1 MLRTSWMAVAGLIV
15 ALALTV
21 RVEEHR
27 LDRAERRAQAL
38 ALQAVN
44 VAAERDSTRN
54 VATTSRRI
62 AELLGDSLRVAERLV
77 VQGAQRADALD
88 RALGRERKARYQMV
102 AAVDS
107 LSRAAAN
114 AAVVQGSD
122 EVRRARFDV
131 RQAPYTID
139 ADVAIPAPPDSARMA
154 IDVALDAI
162 PVDLRVGCG
171 TPDRHGIRA
180 ATVDAVSPQWATVRL
195 ERLEQLPEVCASPAV
210 SASAKRGERQFAF
223 TPLTAGFGR
232 ALSLDGRWS
241 WALFLGG
248 GFSSW

>member
-1 MLRTSWMAVAGLIV
+1 
-15 ALALTV
+15 
-21 RVEEHR
+21 
-27 LDRAERRAQAL
+27 
-38 ALQAVN
+38 LQAVN

-77 VQGAQRADALD
+77 VQGTQRADALD
-88 RALGRERKARYQMV
+88 RALGRERKARYEMV
-102 AAVDS
+102 AAVDP
-107 LSRAAAN
+107 LSRAVASAS
-114 AAVVQGSD
+114 VVSAD
-122 EVRRARFDV
+122 DVRRARFDV
-131 RQAPYTID
+131 RQAPYTIG

-171 TPDRHGIRA
+171 APDRHGIRA
-180 ATVDAVSPQWATVRL
+180 ATVDAVTPAWATVRL
-195 ERLEQLPEVCASPAV
+195 ERLEQVPEVCATPAV
-210 SASAKRGERQFAF
+210 SSSANRGERQFAF

>member
-1 MLRTSWMAVAGLIV
+1 
-15 ALALTV
+15 
-21 RVEEHR
+21 
-27 LDRAERRAQAL
+27 
-38 ALQAVN
+38 
-44 VAAERDSTRN
+44 
-54 VATTSRRI
+54 
-62 AELLGDSLRVAERLV
+62 
-77 VQGAQRADALD
+77 
-88 RALGRERKARYQMV
+88 MV

-107 LSRAAAN
+107 LLR
-114 AAVVQGSD
+114 VVASAPVVTAD
-122 EVRRARFDV
+122 DDVRRARFDV
-131 RQAPYTID
+131 RQAPYTIG
-139 ADVAIPAPPDSARMA
+139 ADVTIPAPPDSARLA

-180 ATVDAVSPQWATVRL
+180 ATVDAVTPAWATVRL
-195 ERLEQLPEVCASPAV
+195 ERLEQVPEVCASPAV
-210 SASAKRGERQFAF
+210 ISSAKRGERQFAF

>member
-1 MLRTSWMAVAGLIV
+1 MLRPSWMAVAGLLV

-21 RVEEHR
+21 RVEEYR
-27 LDRAERRAQAL
+27 LEKEQRHVQAL
-38 ALQAVN
+38 ALQASN
-44 VAAERDSTRN
+44 VTAERDSTRN
-54 VATTSRRI
+54 VAASVRKV
-62 AELLGDSLRVAERLV
+62 AELLGDSLRVAERLA
-77 VQGAQRADALD
+77 VQKTQQADALD
-88 RALGRERKARYQMV
+88 RALGHERRARYQMV

-107 LSRAAAN
+107 LSR
-114 AAVVQGSD
+114 VVASGSVTND
-122 EVRRARFDV
+122 TDDVRRARFDV
-131 RQAPYTID
+131 RQAPYTIG

-162 PVDLRVGCG
+162 PVDVRIGCG
-171 TPDRHGIRA
+171 APDRHGVRA
-180 ATVDAVSPQWATVRL
+180 ATVDAVTPAWATVRL
-195 ERLEQLPEVCASPAV
+195 NRLEQVPAVCASQAMT
-210 SASAKRGERQFAF
+210 ATANHGERQFAF

>member
-1 MLRTSWMAVAGLIV
+1 MLRTSWMAVAGLLV

-27 LDRAERRAQAL
+27 LGKAERQVQAL
-38 ALQAVN
+38 ALHAVKA
-44 VAAERDSTRN
+44 AAERDSTRD
-54 VATTSRRI
+54 VAATSRKV
-62 AELLGDSLRVAERLV
+62 ADLLGDSLRVAERLM
-77 VQGAQRADALD
+77 VQGTQRADALD
-88 RALGRERKARYQMV
+88 RALARERKARYKMI

-107 LSRAAAN
+107 LSRVVASATA
-114 AAVVQGSD
+114 VQGSD
-122 EVRRARFDV
+122 DVRRARFDV
-131 RQAPYTID
+131 RQAPYTIG
-139 ADVAIPAPPDSARMA
+139 ADVAIPAPPDSAHMA

-162 PVDLRVGCG
+162 PVEVRVGCG
-171 TPDRHGIRA
+171 SPDRHGIRA
-180 ATVDAVSPQWATVRL
+180 ATVDAVTPAWAKVRL
-195 ERLEQLPEVCASPAV
+195 ERLEQVPEVCASPALT
-210 SASAKRGERQFAF
+210 SSSKRGERQFAF

>member
-27 LDRAERRAQAL
+27 LDRAERRAQVL
-38 ALQAVN
+38 ALQAVT

-77 VQGAQRADALD
+77 GQGTQRADALD
-88 RALGRERKARYQMV
+88 RALGRERKARYEMV

-107 LSRAAAN
+107 LSRAVASAS
-114 AAVVQGSD
+114 VVSAD
-122 EVRRARFDV
+122 DVRRARFDV
-131 RQAPYTID
+131 RQAPYTIG

-171 TPDRHGIRA
+171 APDRHGIRA
-180 ATVDAVSPQWATVRL
+180 ATVDAVTPVWATVRL
-195 ERLEQLPEVCASPAV
+195 ERLEQVPEVCATPAV
-210 SASAKRGERQFAF
+210 SSSAKRAERQFAF